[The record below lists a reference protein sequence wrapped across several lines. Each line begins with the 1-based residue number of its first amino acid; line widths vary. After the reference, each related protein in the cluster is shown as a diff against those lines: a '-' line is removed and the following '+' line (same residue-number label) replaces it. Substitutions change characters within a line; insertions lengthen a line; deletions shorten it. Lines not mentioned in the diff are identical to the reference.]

1 MALAFPLVP
10 IKKAN
15 QTNGNLLLLP
25 NGGVVAKALAHCVL
39 DKKDIAG
46 HAIQIN
52 DIRCYGPIDG
62 KPEGESIAIFNQ
74 FQFVDGPFIDN
85 PAQIMKAWNDPTGTL
100 TTIKN
105 NLLPWVIK
113 FSRPT
118 DGSNA
123 NSNFLQAFQTS
134 WVNMVTAGY
143 RETGKGC
150 GKLGCLT
157 NF

>member
-10 IKKAN
+10 VTQAN
-15 QTNGNLLLLP
+15 QVNGNLLSLP
-25 NGGVVAKALAHCVL
+25 SGGVLAKPLAHCVL
-39 DKKDIAG
+39 DKKDDAG
-46 HAIQIN
+46 HALQIN
-52 DIRCYGPIDG
+52 DLRCYGPGDG
-62 KPEGESIAIFNQ
+62 KPEGQSNAAFNE

-85 PAQIMKAWNDPTGTL
+85 PAQTIKAWNDPTGTL
-100 TTIKN
+100 TTVKN

-113 FSRPT
+113 FARPT

-123 NSNFLQAFQTS
+123 NTNFLLAFQTS

-143 RETGKGC
+143 RETGNLC

-157 NF
+157 NY